1 MGSVLACRACFGLF
15 EMMIFRLLHN
25 PLPLASSAPK
35 ANEPQ
40 RIFCCCF
47 FRFFLSFGGFGASL
61 SSSGKSPLGTHKIA
75 ISRRRQSFKCNLV
88 EAPSL
93 ADLWINNFCEISL
106 SHLPGSIPS
115 LERKKHMMILG
126 FLRILMIDDC
136 LIWLLQQSL
145 RSYMS
150 KVIAS

>member
-1 MGSVLACRACFGLF
+1 MGSVLAGRACFGLF

-25 PLPLASSAPK
+25 PLPLASSNAPK

-47 FRFFLSFGGFGASL
+47 FRFFFGASL
-61 SSSGKSPLGTHKIA
+61 SSSRKSPLGTHKIA
-75 ISRRRQSFKCNLV
+75 ISRRRQSFKCNLG

-93 ADLWINNFCEISL
+93 ADLWINNFCVISL
-106 SHLPGSIPS
+106 SHLPGTSIPS
-115 LERKKHMMILG
+115 LERKSMVMILG

-136 LIWLLQQSL
+136 LIRLLQQSL

>member
-1 MGSVLACRACFGLF
+1 MGSVLAGRACFGLF

-47 FRFFLSFGGFGASL
+47 FRFFFGASL

-93 ADLWINNFCEISL
+93 ADLWINNFCVISL

-115 LERKKHMMILG
+115 LERKSMMMILG

-136 LIWLLQQSL
+136 LIRLLQQCL